1 MQIFIRQK
9 LQENTRSLSAI
20 CVLCMQVLI
29 KDDASNTI
37 FGWLNTGTTIHSF
50 TDISGLSLGSYRT
63 YNISVSA
70 VNKAGLRSAPISRLF
85 YVETTPPTVT
95 SMWFILQKVLSAN

>member
-1 MQIFIRQK
+1 M
-9 LQENTRSLSAI
+9 
-20 CVLCMQVLI
+20 

-50 TDISGLSLGSYRT
+50 TDIFGLSLGSYRT

-70 VNKAGLRSAPISRLF
+70 VNKAGLRSAPVSRMF

-95 SMWFILQKVLSAN
+95 SMWFILQKMFTM